1 MTNRDDVLDAIRRI
15 ERVGGAS
22 DATRVAQ
29 AALTLPLPE
38 AAYDHILNGLG
49 SVQPPPAAE
58 QQGRAAQAM
67 KTAEAALAH
76 QLSASAQF
84 DRQIIEAL
92 RQAHKTT
99 VEGRRRLENLETEI
113 IGAAQTWDLGTASGA
128 REFQRFLI
136 AKLAEI
142 IRVVEEAN
150 DDDLSKQALATAL
163 TALYAAQTDRV
174 APVTVESTPEFD
186 RDPASPPLDP
196 DSDADAYLDPLPEDE
211 PDPGYPFVPQR
222 QPEAPVMPMVPGL
235 GGDGPG
241 FGGMPSAMPAGLP
254 PAGWL
259 SDPDGDTPTDDPFEP
274 GQAISTDD
282 AASAEGE
289 QTEEAAPSETP
300 PDDGPVTVTLPDGAT
315 TTVADARLAA
325 AMQAA
330 AEGTPVAEAFRRQ
343 QIDIPPPGIPVTAP
357 VDPVRLRPGDIGVF
371 TDRHAVFVGDG
382 KALLDGQIH
391 LAGNLRGPGFLGWQ
405 HLRIEEPTAAA
416 EPAPTRPAG
425 QLPGAAS
432 LKIRVSPV
440 IVD

>member
-1 MTNRDDVLDAIRRI
+1 MTTRDDVLDAIRRI
-15 ERVGGAS
+15 ERAGGAS
-22 DATRVAQ
+22 DATREAQ

-38 AAYDHILNGLG
+38 AAFDRVLDGLG

-67 KTAEAALAH
+67 NLAEAALAQ

-84 DRQIIEAL
+84 DRQIIAAL
-92 RQAHKTT
+92 RQAHQTT
-99 VEGRRRLENLETEI
+99 GEGRRRLENLETEI
-113 IGAAQTWDLGTASGA
+113 IGAAQAWDLGTASGA

-136 AKLAEI
+136 VKLAEI

-163 TALYAAQTDRV
+163 TALYAAQTDRT
-174 APVTVESTPEFD
+174 APVDSTPESD

-196 DSDADAYLDPLPEDE
+196 DGDADGYLDPLSKDE
-211 PDPGYPFVPQR
+211 PDPGYPFAPQR
-222 QPEAPVMPMVPGL
+222 QPEAPAMPMVPGL

-241 FGGMPSAMPAGLP
+241 FGGMPAAMPTGLP

-259 SDPDGDTPTDDPFEP
+259 PEPGGGEAAADDPFEP
-274 GQAISTDD
+274 EQATPADD
-282 AASAEGE
+282 AAPPESE
-289 QTEEAAPSETP
+289 QTDEAASQETP
-300 PDDGPVTVTLPDGAT
+300 HDDGPVTVTLPDGAT

-343 QIDIPPPGIPVTAP
+343 HIDIPPPGIPVMAP
-357 VDPVRLRPGDIGVF
+357 LDPARLRPGDIGVF
-371 TDRHAVFVGDG
+371 TDRHAVAVGDG

-405 HLRIEEPTAAA
+405 HLRLEEPTAAG

-425 QLPGAAS
+425 HLPGPAS
-432 LKIRVSPV
+432 LKIRVPPV

>member
-1 MTNRDDVLDAIRRI
+1 MTTRDDVLDAIRRI
-15 ERVGGAS
+15 ERAGGAS
-22 DATRVAQ
+22 EATRVAQ

-38 AAYDHILNGLG
+38 AAYDRILNGLG
-49 SVQPPPAAE
+49 SVQPSPGAE

-67 KTAEAALAH
+67 KLAEAALAH

-99 VEGRRRLENLETEI
+99 VEGRRRLENLEAEI
-113 IGAAQTWDLGTASGA
+113 IGAAQAWDLGTASGA

-163 TALYAAQTDRV
+163 TALYAAQTDRA
-174 APVTVESTPEFD
+174 APVDSTAESD

-196 DSDADAYLDPLPEDE
+196 DGDADAYLDPLPEDE
-211 PDPGYPFVPQR
+211 PDPGYAFAPQR

-241 FGGMPSAMPAGLP
+241 FGGMPAAMPAGLP

-259 SDPDGDTPTDDPFEP
+259 SDPDGGDIPTDDPFEP
-274 GQAISTDD
+274 EQAMSVDD
-282 AASAEGE
+282 AAPAEGE
-289 QTEEAAPSETP
+289 QTEEAASSETP
-300 PDDGPVTVTLPDGAT
+300 HDDGPVTVTLPDGAT

-357 VDPVRLRPGDIGVF
+357 VDPARLRPGDIGVF
-371 TDRHAVFVGDG
+371 TDRHAVAVGDG

-405 HLRIEEPTAAA
+405 HLRIAEPTAAG

-425 QLPGAAS
+425 HLPGAAS
-432 LKIRVSPV
+432 LKIRVPPV